1 VLSKLTLEGVGPAK
15 RLDVEFSERLNLI
28 TGDNGIG
35 KSFLLDLAWWGLTNA
50 WPIANPGP
58 SPREDAK
65 KATFQAQLRY
75 NNKKTHS
82 PDRAFDFQRQ
92 SWTPWEP
99 GHLLHDL
106 VIYSQ
111 ADGGFAVSD
120 PTRQITDTRPLHSF
134 NPFRFDPKQVWAGL
148 EEDRKWRCNGL
159 YRDWASWQRDS
170 GNESFEQLKRALL
183 ALSPPNEE
191 LHPGALKRISVDDV
205 QDYPTIRMPYGIDVP
220 VIHAS
225 SAIRRIL
232 ALAYLLIW
240 TWQEHLQAAALRR
253 QQPARELV
261 LLIDEVEAHL
271 HPSWQKRILPA
282 ILNVMEKMTGST
294 EPPKIQVI
302 ASTHSPLVC
311 VSLEDFFDSEKDRL
325 LDLDLDPANG
335 VKIESVPFAKHGSAE
350 KWLLSRNF
358 DLKTSYS
365 EPAEKSLAAA
375 SALVAQELAQPGS
388 VTAAEFKKHDLA
400 LRKTLPDID
409 PYWVTWRRI
418 AEKRGWLS

>member
-1 VLSKLTLEGVGPAK
+1 MLSKLTLEGVGPAK
-15 RLDVEFSERLNLI
+15 RLEVDFSERLNLI
-28 TGDNGIG
+28 TGDNGVG
-35 KSFLLDLAWWGLTNA
+35 KSFLLDLAWRGLTHT
-50 WPIANPGP
+50 WPCGVENVL
-58 SPREDAK
+58 PREDSISAGLQSEYS
-65 KATFQAQLRY
+65 AGDPTGRTSIDRYDYTNLR
-75 NNKKTHS
+75 
-82 PDRAFDFQRQ
+82 
-92 SWTPWEP
+92 WEP
-99 GHLLHDL
+99 ISARDSDVVVYLQ
-106 VIYSQ
+106 V
-111 ADGGFAVSD
+111 DGRFSISD
-120 PTRQITDTRPLHSF
+120 PARNFVAKTKLFPLVA
-134 NPFRFDPKQVWAGL
+134 PFRFEAQEVWTGL
-148 EEDRKWRCNGL
+148 KVEDQWRCNGL
-159 YRDWASWQRDS
+159 YRDWASWQREK
-170 GNESFEQLKRALL
+170 NEAFEQLKRAI
-183 ALSPPNEE
+183 ATLSPPNEE
-191 LHPGALKRISVDDV
+191 LHPGPLKRISVDDV

-282 ILNVMEKMTGST
+282 ILNVMEKMTGSA

-365 EPAEKSLAAA
+365 EPAEKTLAAA
-375 SALVAQELAQPGS
+375 SALVARELAQPGS
-388 VTAAEFKKHDLA
+388 VTPAQFHAHDEA
-400 LRKTLPDID
+400 LRNTIPDID

>member
-1 VLSKLTLEGVGPAK
+1 
-15 RLDVEFSERLNLI
+15 
-28 TGDNGIG
+28 
-35 KSFLLDLAWWGLTNA
+35 
-50 WPIANPGP
+50 
-58 SPREDAK
+58 
-65 KATFQAQLRY
+65 
-75 NNKKTHS
+75 
-82 PDRAFDFQRQ
+82 
-92 SWTPWEP
+92 
-99 GHLLHDL
+99 
-106 VIYSQ
+106 
-111 ADGGFAVSD
+111 
-120 PTRQITDTRPLHSF
+120 
-134 NPFRFDPKQVWAGL
+134 L

>member
-1 VLSKLTLEGVGPAK
+1 MLSKLTLEGVGPAN
-15 RLDVEFSERLNLI
+15 RLEVDFSERLNLI
-28 TGDNGIG
+28 TGDNGVG
-35 KSFLLDLAWWGLTNA
+35 KSFLLDAAWWGLSA
-50 WPIANPGP
+50 SWPRRQSSFI
-58 SPREDAK
+58 PREDALTAGIASHLRFLSEPIPSLSANYDFRLQEWVGPL
-65 KATFQAQLRY
+65 AT
-75 NNKKTHS
+75 
-82 PDRAFDFQRQ
+82 PDIR
-92 SWTPWEP
+92 
-99 GHLLHDL
+99 DL
-106 VIYSQ
+106 VLYAQ
-111 ADGGFAVSD
+111 VDGSFAVSD
-120 PTRQITDTRPLHSF
+120 PARIVSLTDPPTPVL
-134 NPFRFDPKQVWAGL
+134 FDSTEIWTGL
-148 EEDRKWRCNGL
+148 NEGGKWRCNGL
-159 YRDWASWQRDS
+159 YRDWASWQREK
-170 GNESFEQLKRALL
+170 NEAFEQLKRAI
-183 ALSPPNEE
+183 ATLSPPNEV
-191 LHPGALKRISVDDV
+191 LHPGPLKRISVNDV
-205 QDYPTIRMPYGIDVP
+205 QDYPTIHMPYGIDVP

-282 ILNVMEKMTGST
+282 ILNVMEKMTGSA
-294 EPPKIQVI
+294 EPPKIQAI

-365 EPAEKSLAAA
+365 EPAEKTLAAA
-375 SALVAQELAQPGS
+375 SALVARELAQPGS
-388 VTAAEFKKHDLA
+388 VTPAQFHAHDEA
-400 LRKTLPDID
+400 LRNTIPDID